1 MGAGWLAAKRYWT
14 QPALDGSDAEVVKL
28 LSEGLGRPKIAKQLS
43 ITEGTVDS
51 RIAKLLAKLGV
62 LREVEA

>member
-1 MGAGWLAAKRYWT
+1 MASSEAILDAAGSC
-14 QPALDGSDAEVVKL
+14 GSDAEVVKW

-43 ITEGTVDS
+43 ITEGMVES